1 MMRPRLRIP
10 LRPCMGMAP
19 RPRMFRP
26 FSAAGAD
33 VAQPQ
38 PAHMLPPLS
47 YEEEVKE
54 KGLGSFLTAGAFNIA
69 WYGYQA
75 WLLNNI
81 NEKTAETA
89 WEHRSIKD
97 IVLNTA
103 REPSQ
108 AALFNYASM
117 AHNNH
122 FFFQHLTPTPVNM
135 PDELKRS
142 LEQSFGSIDT
152 LRREMVATA
161 ATMFGPGFVWL
172 VATSQTGLPIAFRV
186 LTTYAAGSPYPAAHW
201 RRQSLDMNAVT
212 GAGDGVPEAD
222 LAAARG
228 YLARSA
234 AGAAAPARQ
243 KQLLSQANDGAY
255 APGGTNVAPVLCLS
269 TWEHSW
275 LWDYGFGGKERYANA
290 WWEHVNWALVA
301 EMAKVNGKN
310 EMSADAGVPKSSA

>member
-10 LRPCMGMAP
+10 LRPSVGMAP

-26 FSAAGAD
+26 FSAATD

-38 PAHMLPPLS
+38 PAHRLPPLS

-54 KGLGSFLTAGAFNIA
+54 KGLGNFMSAGAFNVA
-69 WYGYQA
+69 WYGLTQGPSSSPS
-75 WLLNNI
+75 
-81 NEKTAETA
+81 ETA

-97 IVLNTA
+97 IVLSTA
-103 REPSQ
+103 REPSL

-135 PDELKRS
+135 PDELKRC

-161 ATMFGPGFVWL
+161 TTMFGPGFVWL
-172 VATSQTGLPIAFRV
+172 VATSQTGLPIAFKI

-201 RRQSLDMNAVT
+201 RRQSVDMNTVA
-212 GAGDGVPEAD
+212 GAGDSIEDAE
-222 LAAARG
+222 LAATRS
-228 YLARSA
+228 YMSRSA
-234 AGAAAPARQ
+234 IGAGAPAKQ
-243 KQLLSQANDGAY
+243 KQLLHQLDDGTY

-275 LWDYGFGGKERYANA
+275 LWDYGFGGKEQYANT
-290 WWEHVNWALVA
+290 WWEHVNWSLVA
-301 EMAKVNGKN
+301 EMAKLNNKN
-310 EMSADAGVPKSSA
+310 EMSADAGVPRSAP